1 VITLRMISTAL
12 LMNSRDELL
21 MMKRSPSR
29 TVSPGL
35 WGAIGGHLEP
45 YELNNP
51 RAACE
56 REILEETGI
65 EASEISNLRLQY
77 VLIRLNNNEL
87 RQQFFYT
94 GTTDKDPTVTT
105 DEGDLHWIA
114 RSEILDR
121 PIPFIFRC
129 LLEHYFEHGETAYPW
144 IGTAGLHPANGQPTI
159 HWNPLLDPYMI

>member
-12 LMNSRDELL
+12 LTNSQKELL
-21 MMKRSPSR
+21 MMKRSMTR
-29 TVSPGL
+29 TLSPGL
-35 WGAIGGHLEP
+35 WAAVGGHLEP
-45 YELNNP
+45 NELNNP

-65 EASEISNLRLQY
+65 GPSDISNLRLQY
-77 VLIRLNNNEL
+77 VLIRLHKNEI

-94 GTTDKDPTVTT
+94 GKTDQNPSVLT
-105 DEGDLHWIA
+105 DEGELHWIP
-114 RSEILDR
+114 RNEVLKR

-129 LLEHYFEHGETAYPW
+129 LLEHYFQYGDTSHTW
-144 IGTAGLHPANGQPTI
+144 VGTAGFQPASGQPTI